1 MKLYLLYLVSNIDFF
16 VLLLLYWRLKRVLYL
31 CIYFLALSSGGRSS
45 FLGQLLL
52 DIKYISTYHNI
63 LIRY

>member
-16 VLLLLYWRLKRVLYL
+16 VFLLYWRLKRVLYL
-31 CIYFLALSSGGRSS
+31 CMYFLASSSGGRSS
-45 FLGQLLL
+45 FLGQLVL